1 MKKILDTC
9 KNTEDVPNAQDVA
22 TIENQM
28 DLPKAILIH
37 FLTKIVTDS
46 SLASDMMFY
55 SAELAELAFS
65 NLRSPHWQIRYYA
78 KSIMLYIINF
88 YNKLFLVGPSTKTN
102 QLLTVSLI

>member
-1 MKKILDTC
+1 MKTILDTC
-9 KNTEDVPNAQDVA
+9 KNTEDIPNTQDD
-22 TIENQM
+22 TNIENQM

-65 NLRSPHWQIRYYA
+65 NLMSPHWQIR
-78 KSIMLYIINF
+78 
-88 YNKLFLVGPSTKTN
+88 
-102 QLLTVSLI
+102 